1 MSTFSTYII
10 SKFYTH
16 DKGRPGFERLI
27 RALHVE
33 RHGIEKTIS
42 FFVER
47 EAIWL
52 WYTLSSA
59 TTRLDKMVC
68 VLLLSNYKRDLC
80 LYAWFSVLFF
90 IEYLQISKRFN
101 ELLSVLTTHH
111 MVSQILYIKII
122 VAEAFK
128 WGTVCFLY
136 MLCKTVQYLNLKDNQ
151 EKFVKFCMSGT
162 VEWKDWREGHVIS
175 MGHGTND

>member
-1 MSTFSTYII
+1 MFVCLIFSTI
-10 SKFYTH
+10 
-16 DKGRPGFERLI
+16 
-27 RALHVE
+27 
-33 RHGIEKTIS
+33 
-42 FFVER
+42 
-47 EAIWL
+47 
-52 WYTLSSA
+52 
-59 TTRLDKMVC
+59 
-68 VLLLSNYKRDLC
+68 
-80 LYAWFSVLFF
+80 F

-101 ELLSVLTTHH
+101 ELLNVLTTHH
-111 MVSQILYIKII
+111 MPHGFTNAEIILYIKII